1 MRISDWSSD
10 VCSSDLWLKVRSWP
24 ALASSSFIRAH
35 MASRS
40 WRNSRPR
47 LAPLF
52 GNEGAFM
59 RGGIL
64 LAREIVVNA
73 TIVPATGLT
82 IPPHP
87 CSGFR
92 SGNALQDQLQHEL
105 AAEERSEE
113 RRVGKEGGSTGK
125 TGGA

>member
-1 MRISDWSSD
+1 MRD
-10 VCSSDLWLKVRSWP
+10 
-24 ALASSSFIRAH
+24 
-35 MASRS
+35 
-40 WRNSRPR
+40 
-47 LAPLF
+47 
-52 GNEGAFM
+52 
-59 RGGIL
+59 GIL

-105 AAEERSEE
+105 AAEERQHQQRHRHQRPPHRDHPAPTASPATQQQCAEYQPRSEE
-113 RRVGKEGGSTGK
+113 HTSELQSLMRISYAVFCLKKKK
-125 TGGA
+125 TSKVR